1 MPIGIFFF
9 FGVCLKINCEV
20 KTITTI
26 YSEERSVY
34 FFKLHF
40 MTPLSSRHL
49 EIIDQDGWTENM
61 FWLQYNKTFRFK
73 SARASIV
80 EG

>member
-1 MPIGIFFF
+1 MC
-9 FGVCLKINCEV
+9 VCVCFYLKINCEV

-26 YSEERSVY
+26 YSEKRNVY

-40 MTPLSSRHL
+40 ITPLSSRHL

-61 FWLQYNKTFRFK
+61 FWLQYSKAFRFK